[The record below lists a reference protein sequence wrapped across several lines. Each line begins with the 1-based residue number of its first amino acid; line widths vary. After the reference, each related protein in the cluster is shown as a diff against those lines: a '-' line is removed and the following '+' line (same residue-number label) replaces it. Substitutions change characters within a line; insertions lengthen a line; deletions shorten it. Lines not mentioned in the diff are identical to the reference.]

1 MTSKPNIGWQLLL
14 AVVCLGLVLSL
25 LSYQVQSVGLCTTRV
40 PETGGSLVEGVV
52 GAPRYLNPLL
62 SDRNPVDREITS
74 LIFDGLT
81 QYGQDGRIVPALAR
95 DWQVSE
101 DGRTVGFSLR
111 DDVSWHDGEPFTA
124 GDVVFSYELLKSE
137 ALPAPPAIRTLWQ
150 SVTISQTGPFS
161 VTFTLPEPYSP
172 FLDATTR
179 GIVPE
184 HILGD
189 VPPGQIAEHA
199 FNQAPVGTG
208 PFLIPAG
215 ENWQRSGRLR
225 LIPNSAF
232 WDQDISLDSVE
243 VRFFP
248 DQATLVDAFEA
259 GEVHALNSVPAPVFA
274 EVATHTEAHLYTTRR
289 PRFTQLL
296 FNVSESGHAALQT
309 TEVRQAVAHAL
320 DRKAIVDQAV
330 RGQGVPLNGPYIPSS
345 WAYNPGALTIYN
357 HVPISATQL
366 LEQSGWTLAEGAQ
379 VRQFEGQS
387 LSLRLLLLDDPVHR
401 AVAAAIAQQLGD
413 VGVQVQLEAMSNQP
427 YLEALGE
434 RNFDMAL
441 TDVAADTDPD
451 LYDFWSQA
459 SIVNGNNYAGWNSRR
474 ASEAL
479 EQARQTWNVDERR
492 AYYDAF
498 LQVFS
503 AAVPA
508 VSLYQ
513 QVYTYAIS
521 DQVQNVDI
529 GRIDHPRERYEDM
542 HDWFLFYRD
551 VAVSCPEGVMTPELE
566 VEVAN

>member
-14 AVVCLGLVLSL
+14 AVVCLGLILSL

-40 PETGGSLVEGVV
+40 PAAGGSLVEGVV

-62 SDRNPVDREITS
+62 SDRNPVDRELTS

-101 DGRTVGFSLR
+101 DGRTVAFGLR
-111 DDVSWHDGEPFTA
+111 QDVSWHDGEPFTA
-124 GDVVFSYELLKSE
+124 DDVAFSYGLLQNE
-137 ALPAPPAIRTLWQ
+137 AFPASPAQRALWQ
-150 SVTISQTGPFS
+150 TVAISQTGPYS
-161 VTFTLPEPYSP
+161 ITFTLPEPYSP

-189 VPPGQIAEHA
+189 VPPAQISEHA
-199 FNQAPVGTG
+199 FSQAPVGTG
-208 PFLIPAG
+208 PFAIPAG

-225 LIPNSAF
+225 LMPNSNF
-232 WDQDISLDSVE
+232 WEQDVNLDSVE
-243 VRFFP
+243 IRFFP
-248 DQATLVDAFEA
+248 DLATLVDAFEA

-296 FNVSESGHAALQT
+296 FNLSENGNPALQPR
-309 TEVRQAVAHAL
+309 EMRQAVAYAL
-320 DRKAIVDQAV
+320 DRKAIVDEAV
-330 RGQGVPLNGPYIPSS
+330 RGQGVPLDGPYIPTS
-345 WAYNPGALTIYN
+345 WAYNPGALTIY
-357 HVPISATQL
+357 HHDPVSSTQL
-366 LEQSGWTLAEGAQ
+366 FEQSGWTLADGMQ
-379 VRQFEGQS
+379 VRQSAEQS
-387 LSLRLLLLDDPVHR
+387 LTLRLLILDDPVHR
-401 AVAAAIAQQLGD
+401 AVAAAIAQQLWD
-413 VGVQVQLEAMSNQP
+413 AGVQIQLEALANQT
-427 YLEALGE
+427 YMQALQE

-441 TDVAADTDPD
+441 TEVAADTDPD

-459 SIVNGNNYAGWNSRR
+459 AIVNGNNYAGWNSRR

-479 EQARQTWNVDERR
+479 EQARQTWNIDERR

-503 AAVPA
+503 DAVPA
-508 VSLYQ
+508 ISLYQ

-551 VAVSCPEGVMTPELE
+551 VAVSCPDETATPEIE
-566 VEVAN
+566 PVN